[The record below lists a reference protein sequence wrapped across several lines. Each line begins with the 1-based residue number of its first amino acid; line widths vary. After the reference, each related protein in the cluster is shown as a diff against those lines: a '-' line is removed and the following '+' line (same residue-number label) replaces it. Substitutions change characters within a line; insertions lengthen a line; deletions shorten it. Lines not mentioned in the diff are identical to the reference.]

1 MMFLRLND
9 ESTPEVHAFNAITGK
24 QEALVVDVNATIE
37 EVQTA
42 VADRNPFVELYSN
55 SFM

>member
-1 MMFLRLND
+1 MRA
-9 ESTPEVHAFNAITGK
+9 TPEVPTFNAITGK

-37 EVQTA
+37 GVQTA
-42 VADRNPFVELYSN
+42 VAARNPFVELYSN